1 MIQTNHNAFT
11 ISKREFFAE
20 GKKMMSRK
28 FALFDFD
35 GVIAD
40 TENSNAA
47 YLQKALSYWA
57 IKLTEED
64 KRALIGTKD
73 GEYINRVL
81 SRASCPISQE
91 DLRERRSEV
100 GNTYEN
106 GKLCAECGIKKLI
119 DYLREQGI
127 KTALVSST
135 SAKLIITALN
145 RLKMM
150 DMFDVIVCGDMCAA
164 AKPNPEGYK
173 KAMEYLGANPEECG
187 VVEDS
192 KAGILAGKQAGAYV
206 IAYTGG
212 SIEHDV
218 READCQIKSFINI
231 EEIIK
236 NFRQID

>member
-1 MIQTNHNAFT
+1 MN
-11 ISKREFFAE
+11 
-20 GKKMMSRK
+20 RK

-40 TENSNAA
+40 TENSNAI
-47 YLQKALSYWA
+47 YLQKALSFWG

-73 GEYINRVL
+73 GEYIKRVL
-81 SRASCPISQE
+81 SRGSSPISQE
-91 DLRERRSEV
+91 DLRQRRFEV

-106 GKLCAECGIKKLI
+106 GKLCAEHGIKNLI
-119 DYLREQGI
+119 DYLRAHGI

-135 SAKLIITALN
+135 SAKLIIIALN

-150 DMFDVIVCGDMCAA
+150 DMFDVIVCGDMCTA

-173 KAMEYLGANPEECG
+173 KAMEYLGANPKECV

-192 KAGILAGKQAGAYV
+192 KVGILAGKQAGAFV

-231 EEIIK
+231 EEIIN